1 MSLFQNDDISIN
13 TIVGPGSAVSGD
25 VRVAGFVRV
34 DGDIDGNLETTG
46 KLIIGE
52 KARIRGNIVA
62 HSVAIGGIVEGDIFA
77 PEFVKI
83 FATSAVTGD
92 VTTHR
97 LEIAEEGFFHGHCI
111 ALKNAGEYDIA
122 VGDRRD
128 VKSIQ
133 ARSYKR

>member
-25 VRVAGFVRV
+25 VRVTGFARV

-52 KARIRGNIVA
+52 KARIRGNISA
-62 HSVAIGGIVEGDIFA
+62 QSVAVGGIVEGDIAA

-97 LEIAEEGFFHGHCI
+97 LEIAEEGVFHGHCI
-111 ALKNAGEYDIA
+111 ALKNTREYDKA

-128 VKSIQ
+128 VRFIQ
-133 ARSYKR
+133 ARTNKR